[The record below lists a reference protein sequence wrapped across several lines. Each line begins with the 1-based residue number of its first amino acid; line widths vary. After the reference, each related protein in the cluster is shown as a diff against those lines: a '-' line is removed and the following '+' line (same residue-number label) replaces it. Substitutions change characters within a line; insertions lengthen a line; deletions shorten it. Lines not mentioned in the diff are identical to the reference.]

1 VRTVASSPYGP
12 VPELHIPTDVLA
24 LLHERL
30 AGLDELEAL
39 LLLRAEPSRVWFA
52 SEVAERL
59 RLPVASSEAALAS
72 LCQVSLL
79 AAEGGGGGAEARYA
93 YRPGTPELEQV
104 VSSLADIYADRR
116 LEVMRI
122 LSNSALDRIRTA
134 AARTFADAFVI
145 GRGGRK
151 QGG

>member
-1 VRTVASSPYGP
+1 M
-12 VPELHIPTDVLA
+12 PERSIPSDVLA

-39 LLLRAEPSRVWFA
+39 LLLRAEPSRLWFA

-59 RLPVASSEAALAS
+59 GLPVASSEAALAS

-79 AAEGGGGGAEARYA
+79 AAEGGRGGAEARYG
-93 YRPGTPELEQV
+93 YRPATPELEQV
-104 VSSLADIYADRR
+104 VASLAEIYGDRR

-145 GRGGRK
+145 GRGRK